1 MRWGDAFK
9 SFLVLFLIFGFLSC
23 SSKEKQAEKHFRK
36 GFRYQDQGN
45 LDKALEEYEKALQLN
60 PNYAKV
66 YTNIGTIYLEKKDY
80 DKAIQQFKKV
90 IELNYWDKKA
100 HYNLGLVYLYK
111 GKIEK
116 AKEEVKFLKSIR
128 SELAD
133 ALEKRIGEK

>member
-1 MRWGDAFK
+1 MRWGDVFK
-9 SFLVLFLIFGFLSC
+9 SFLVLFLIFGFLGC
-23 SSKEKQAEKHFRK
+23 SSKEKQAEKHFKK
-36 GFRYQDQGN
+36 GFVHHDQGN
-45 LDKALEEYEKALQLN
+45 LDKALEEYGKALQLN

-128 SELAD
+128 SELGD
-133 ALEKRIGEK
+133 ALEKRMGEK